1 MACWNQH
8 RGLGRQGDTLAVHPV
23 VGTTTMYNNETL
35 DYFGVPFE
43 VVDRYEL
50 SRYIT
55 PYGIN
60 LTLDSDGWAW
70 VFDVTDYAPCFG
82 TAWSWSAATGRSS
95 WT

>member
-1 MACWNQH
+1 
-8 RGLGRQGDTLAVHPV
+8 
-23 VGTTTMYNNETL
+23 MYNNETL

-70 VFDVTDYAPCFG
+70 VFDVTDYAPLLRDSVELECG
-82 TAWSWSAATGRSS
+82 NWQELWTSSLRSLKAPRLGM
-95 WT
+95 